1 MPTKRADNFIVS
13 LSNMGDQEPV
23 CYFEYSKSQIEE
35 IRSSGLDG
43 QTPWT
48 YKEMENY
55 LKLQRSSL
63 KMRGTNKNC
72 GERGVII
79 SNTNTRKIS
88 MNKNDEV
95 SDRTIG
101 RASCARTCY
110 AENERRPT
118 LKRPGG
124 ALPSLNLAFW
134 L

>member
-1 MPTKRADNFIVS
+1 MKLLNFMDDLRNIEEVQNAHPILLAHTEIAGRGKRADNFIVS

-79 SNTNTRKIS
+79 SNTNMT
-88 MNKNDEV
+88 
-95 SDRTIG
+95 
-101 RASCARTCY
+101 
-110 AENERRPT
+110 
-118 LKRPGG
+118 
-124 ALPSLNLAFW
+124 NL
-134 L
+134 LQPPKCTKQ